1 MAVHGKFIEIFESLL
16 KDKSLSQKE
25 LAEKI
30 GLRRPSI
37 SDWKKKGTYPYAD
50 VAVEMAGILGVSVE
64 YLITG
69 KDNEGFSQ
77 NERDLVIDFRS
88 LSGDNKRN
96 VRALIDSM
104 LTAPAEGEKGKKKA
118 AG

>member
-1 MAVHGKFIEIFESLL
+1 MAVHGKFIEILESLL

-25 LAEKI
+25 LAKKI

-50 VAVEMAGILGVSVE
+50 VAIEIAGILGVSVE
-64 YLITG
+64 YLLTG
-69 KDNEGFSQ
+69 KNADGFSQ
-77 NERDLVIDFRS
+77 NERDLVLDYRS

-104 LTAPAEGEKGKKKA
+104 LSVPVAGKKGVSA
-118 AG
+118 